1 MSTGLKSK
9 PKAKHKQNLKRKKQ
23 LQTQAEPKG
32 RVLDLL
38 EGKQLTPE
46 EETKALRQRANE
58 RTLVN
63 WYAVGWLT
71 LIHLGVLAAPFD
83 PVKAVIGHRLMS
95 EEQEALGKLS
105 RADFA
110 TMTSLASALHLDR
123 HALDDIA
130 NNPRCRLRHL

>member
-1 MSTGLKSK
+1 MRSENLLIIAGHTWQCLDC
-9 PKAKHKQNLKRKKQ
+9 QNK
-23 LQTQAEPKG
+23 
-32 RVLDLL
+32 LL
-38 EGKQLTPE
+38 
-46 EETKALRQRANE
+46 A
-58 RTLVN
+58 
-63 WYAVGWLT
+63 
-71 LIHLGVLAAPFD
+71 D